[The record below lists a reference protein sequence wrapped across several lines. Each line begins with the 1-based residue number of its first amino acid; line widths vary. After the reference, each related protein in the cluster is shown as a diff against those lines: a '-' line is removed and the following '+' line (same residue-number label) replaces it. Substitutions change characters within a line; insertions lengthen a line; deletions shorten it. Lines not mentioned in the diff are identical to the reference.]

1 MKPKHIYSGHRYPKE
16 IISHVVWLYHR
27 FTFSF
32 RDIEDI
38 LAYRGIQVS
47 YESIRQW
54 CLKFGELYAKK
65 LRNKHGKKSDRW
77 FLDEVFLTIN
87 GHLHY
92 LWRTVD
98 QDGEVIDILVQK
110 RKNKKAAERFFRKLL
125 KSQGNV
131 AYELVT
137 NKLRSYA
144 AAKNEII
151 PSVSHIQ
158 ERYSNNRAENSHQ
171 RTRQQERQMRGFK
184 SHKQAQLFL
193 SIHAQINNLFN
204 LGRHLMSVKNHRVFR
219 ERALNEWYVIS
230 YA

>member
-1 MKPKHIYSGHRYPKE
+1 M
-16 IISHVVWLYHR
+16 
-27 FTFSF
+27 
-32 RDIEDI
+32 
-38 LAYRGIQVS
+38 S

-54 CLKFGELYAKK
+54 CLKSGELYAKK

-92 LWRTVD
+92 LWRAVD

-110 RKNKKAAERFFRKLL
+110 RKNKKAAQRFFRKLL

-131 AYELVT
+131 PYELVT
-137 NKLRSYA
+137 DKLRSYA

-184 SHKQAQLFL
+184 SHKQAQFFL
-193 SIHAQINNLFN
+193 SIHGQVNNLFN
-204 LGRHLMSVKNHRVFR
+204 LGRHLMSAKNHRMFR
-219 ERALNEWYVIS
+219 ERSLNEWAVIS
-230 YA
+230 FA